1 MAMAPT
7 SRAARQGHPRHR
19 RVGNHAAD
27 GAGGEEADV
36 NADEAGNGNSSG
48 ATTMQ
53 SKPWPKFPGAFR
65 LVSQPWT
72 WLSVPA
78 FDDVGAK

>member
-53 SKPWPKFPGAFR
+53 SKPWPKLPRG
-65 LVSQPWT
+65 
-72 WLSVPA
+72 VPA
-78 FDDVGAK
+78 CVAAMDVAQCSSV